1 MQDLKKSR
9 FVPCC
14 KRLALLLCLVFAG
27 MISAAALARTATVV
41 VLQLNAPIGPAL
53 QTYVQQGLAQAERQ
67 HAAAVVLQVDTP
79 GGLGTSMRGI
89 IQAMLRSPV
98 PVFTYVAPSGARAA
112 SAGTFIVYA
121 SAFAGMAP
129 GTHLGAATPVSITGG
144 GAKQPKP
151 AEQAKNSPATKKT
164 SPAVGQATAMRQK
177 VTNDSVAFIRGLAQL
192 HGRNPDFAVRAV
204 TEAATMTAS
213 EAVKAKVVN
222 VEAKNLATLLQAARG
237 KMLLVNGQRQ
247 KFNLGVYSLKHIEPS
262 WQIKLLSIIT
272 SPSMAYFLLIA
283 GAYGLFFE
291 FSNPGFVAPGVV
303 GAICLLL
310 GFYALQLLPINYAG
324 LALLGLGVGF
334 MIAEALMP
342 GVGVLGLG
350 GVIAFFIG
358 SMMLIDTGHPAFQI
372 ARGLIIILSLLSAA
386 FFIVVG
392 RLAMRSRRQPVVS
405 GTSPLIGMQATVTV
419 GAGDRFYVF
428 LQSERWQVTCT
439 DKLRG
444 GERVEVVSTQGVILA
459 VKIID

>member
-129 GTHLGAATPVSITGG
+129 GTHLGAATPGSITGG

-204 TEAATMTAS
+204 
-213 EAVKAKVVN
+213 
-222 VEAKNLATLLQAARG
+222 
-237 KMLLVNGQRQ
+237 
-247 KFNLGVYSLKHIEPS
+247 KFF
-262 WQIKLLSIIT
+262 SIIN
-272 SPSMAYFLLIA
+272 S
-283 GAYGLFFE
+283 YG
-291 FSNPGFVAPGVV
+291 
-303 GAICLLL
+303 
-310 GFYALQLLPINYAG
+310 
-324 LALLGLGVGF
+324 
-334 MIAEALMP
+334 
-342 GVGVLGLG
+342 
-350 GVIAFFIG
+350 
-358 SMMLIDTGHPAFQI
+358 
-372 ARGLIIILSLLSAA
+372 
-386 FFIVVG
+386 
-392 RLAMRSRRQPVVS
+392 
-405 GTSPLIGMQATVTV
+405 
-419 GAGDRFYVF
+419 
-428 LQSERWQVTCT
+428 TC
-439 DKLRG
+439 
-444 GERVEVVSTQGVILA
+444 SY
-459 VKIID
+459 